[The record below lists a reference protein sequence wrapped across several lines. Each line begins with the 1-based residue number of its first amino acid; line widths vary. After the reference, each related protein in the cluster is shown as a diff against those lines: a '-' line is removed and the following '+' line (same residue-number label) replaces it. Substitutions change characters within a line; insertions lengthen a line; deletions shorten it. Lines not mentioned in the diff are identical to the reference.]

1 VHINAGAAGLALAIV
16 LGRRAGFKKSP
27 SRPHNVPL
35 VLLGAG
41 LLWFGWFGFNAGS
54 ALGANDT
61 AALALM
67 NTQVATA
74 AALAGWL
81 IVERIRDGHATS
93 IGAASGA
100 VAGLVAITPACAF
113 IAPWAAVAL
122 GLLAGIICSLAVGLK
137 YKLNYDDSLDVVG
150 VHLVGGIVGT
160 LFIGFFSTTVVNSVG
175 ANGLFYGGGIEL
187 LGKQA
192 LGVVAVAG
200 YSFIVTLILGFG
212 LEKTLGFR
220 ISRDAELEGIDI
232 TEHAETAYEFEGLSG
247 AGFGGGVLAAK
258 TKVSV
263 GAHDEEVSV

>member
-1 VHINAGAAGLALAIV
+1 
-16 LGRRAGFKKSP
+16 
-27 SRPHNVPL
+27 
-35 VLLGAG
+35 
-41 LLWFGWFGFNAGS
+41 
-54 ALGANDT
+54 
-61 AALALM
+61 
-67 NTQVATA
+67 
-74 AALAGWL
+74 
-81 IVERIRDGHATS
+81 
-93 IGAASGA
+93 

-113 IAPWAAVAL
+113 IAPWAAVVL

-175 ANGLFYGGGIEL
+175 ANGFFYGGGIEL